1 MFTVNIINL
10 VCSIKGWKSH
20 GQGGLGVT
28 PFLVSAGI
36 DFALFLLELLK
47 RFDAVGKGKRRKKN
61 KSNRSIS
68 KQKELPKS
76 STNSLIHLRDF
87 LLLFLSALFV
97 FLIYSNTLNSPFIF
111 DDIRNIQKNP
121 QIRIDSLSKDSIA
134 HGGLE
139 SLASNRPVAKFS
151 FALNY
156 YFHQYDVGGYHLV
169 NIFVHIMTGLLLFLF
184 MKATLNLP
192 SLRSESRAFQWI
204 PLITALIWLIHPL
217 HTQSVTYIVQRMNAM
232 ATMFYLLAFLFYIK
246 GRLTSGRRKK
256 LVLFGSCILA
266 GILALGSKEIAV
278 TLPFFIFL
286 YEWYFFQDLS
296 LSWLRRHFLKFVV
309 ALIILAMGVFLTMR
323 SGLLEQVWMN
333 YKVYNFTP
341 VERVLTEFRV
351 VIFYVSLLLFPHPSR
366 LNLDHDFSISH
377 SLFDPITTI
386 ISLGIILGVIG
397 FAFYMAK
404 KDRLLSFCI
413 LWFFGNL
420 VIESSVIGLEIIYE
434 HRTYL
439 PSLFAVLLVVTLIY
453 RVLNPQWLRVAMLCI
468 VVVMFSQW
476 TYQRNKVWGDDL
488 TLWAD
493 STKKSPNKARPR
505 VNLGVALT
513 DRGRTE
519 EAVDHFSKALEF
531 MPNHAEAH
539 NNLGAAL
546 ADLGRTRE
554 AIEHYSQALKVKPD
568 YTDARNN
575 IGVALASIGKVKEA
589 ANHFSELLRMSPDD
603 GDLHYNLAN
612 ALASQGKVEE
622 AIKHYN
628 EALLI
633 RPEDQE
639 VHFNLGRALT
649 RKRKYNEAIKHYA
662 EAVRID
668 PNYAQAHNN
677 LGVALAN
684 AGKLEEATTHYSKAL
699 RINPDYAEANN
710 NMGVA
715 LARQGKFKEA
725 ISHFSMALR
734 IDPRDGEAHFNM
746 ANAFASDGKLEK
758 AADHYA
764 EALRIKPNDE
774 EARQNREKVLQFIEK
789 SSE

>member
-1 MFTVNIINL
+1 M
-10 VCSIKGWKSH
+10 
-20 GQGGLGVT
+20 
-28 PFLVSAGI
+28 
-36 DFALFLLELLK
+36 
-47 RFDAVGKGKRRKKN
+47 GKGKRKKKN
-61 KSNRSIS
+61 KSNQPVS

-76 STNSLIHLRDF
+76 STNSLTHLRDF

-97 FLIYSNTLNSPFIF
+97 LLIYSNTFNGPFIF

-121 QIRIDSLSKDSIA
+121 HIRINDLSKESITF
-134 HGGLE
+134 GGME
-139 SLASNRPVAKFS
+139 NLASNRPVAKLS

-156 YFHQYDVGGYHLV
+156 YFHQYDVEGYHLF
-169 NIFVHIMTGLLLFLF
+169 NIFLHIVTGLLLFLF

-192 SLRSESRAFQWI
+192 SLQSGSKAYPWI
-204 PLITALIWLIHPL
+204 PFITALIWLVHPL
-217 HTQSVTYIVQRMNAM
+217 HTQSVTYIVQRMNTM
-232 ATMFYLLAFLFYIK
+232 ATLFYLLSLLLYIK
-246 GRLTSGRRKK
+246 GRLATGRKK
-256 LVLFGSCILA
+256 KLTLFGGCIFA
-266 GILALGSKEIAV
+266 GILALGSKEIAA

-296 LSWLRRHFLKFVV
+296 WSWVKRHILKFVV
-309 ALIILAMGVFLTMR
+309 VLLVLAMGVFLIMR
-323 SGLLEQVWMN
+323 SDLLEQMWMN

-351 VIFYVSLLLFPHPSR
+351 VIFYISLFLFPHPSR

-386 ISLGIILGVIG
+386 ISLGIILGLIG
-397 FAFYMAK
+397 LAFYIAK

-420 VIESSVIGLEIIYE
+420 VIESSMIGLEIIYE

-439 PSLFAVLLVVTLIY
+439 PSLLAILLTVTLIY
-453 RVLNPQWLRVAMLCI
+453 RHLKPQWLKVAILC
-468 VVVMFSQW
+468 VVVAMFSQW

-488 TLWAD
+488 TLWTDA
-493 STKKSPNKARPR
+493 TMKSPNKARPR
-505 VNLGVALT
+505 VNLGVALA

-519 EAVDHFSKALEF
+519 EAVDHFSKALES
-531 MPNHAEAH
+531 MPDHAEAH

-554 AIEHYSQALKVKPD
+554 AIKHYSQALKLKPD
-568 YTDARNN
+568 YADARNN
-575 IGVALASIGKVKEA
+575 IGVALANIGQVKEA
-589 ANHFSELLRMSPDD
+589 ADHFSELLRMSPDD
-603 GDLHYNLAN
+603 GDLHFNLAN
-612 ALASQGKVEE
+612 ALASQGKTEE
-622 AIKHYN
+622 AVKHYN
-628 EALLI
+628 EALRI

-639 VHFNLGRALT
+639 VHFNLGRALSR
-649 RKRKYNEAIKHYA
+649 RKKYHEAIKHYA
-662 EAVRID
+662 EAIRFD
-668 PNYAQAHNN
+668 PDYAQAHNN

-684 AGKLEEATTHYSKAL
+684 VDKLKEAVTHYSQAL

-725 ISHFSMALR
+725 ISHFSKVLR

-746 ANAFASDGKLEK
+746 ANALASDGKLEK
-758 AADHYA
+758 AAEHYA
-764 EALRIKPNDE
+764 EALKIKPSDE
-774 EARQNREKVLQFIEK
+774 EARQNRERVLKLLGK
-789 SSE
+789 SQG